1 MKRMAWVMGAMA
13 MAAAVTASESEFSRT
28 LFTRENRLPELN
40 RWELGLFSQYV
51 QYDES
56 LGVSG
61 LDWKRKDFTVGPYA
75 RYGLY
80 ENLTA
85 YAAVPFGHV
94 DSDRTKDTHTGIR
107 DITLG
112 MELLAYEYTFGY
124 PYIIPYVEVILP
136 TGDEDDKLGNGK
148 TDAVFGAS
156 AGTTVYDVYNYIL
169 DARYNVNHKNSG
181 DEDEDGMFTLAAAF
195 IWDLNERFAL
205 MAEAKGTSEDIAGES
220 GIPLYFRGGMNY
232 KVSDQLS
239 LSWFGGG
246 AVNSDEDGMGAIKV
260 GYLF

>member
-1 MKRMAWVMGAMA
+1 MKRMGLVMGAVSL
-13 MAAAVTASESEFSRT
+13 MAAAAMAESEFSRT
-28 LFTRENRLPELN
+28 LFCRENRLPDLG
-40 RWELGLFSQYV
+40 RWELGVFSQYQ

-56 LGVSG
+56 AGVSG
-61 LDWKRKDFTVGPYA
+61 LDWKRKDFTVSPYA

-85 YAAVPFGHV
+85 FANLPFGTV
-94 DSDRTKDTHTGIR
+94 DSDRVGDHTGIR
-107 DITLG
+107 DISLG
-112 MELLAYEYTFGY
+112 LELLAYEYTFGY
-124 PYIIPYVEVILP
+124 PYVLPYVEVILA

-148 TDAVFGAS
+148 TDAAFGA
-156 AGTTVYDVYNYIL
+156 ATGTTVYDIYHYVL

-195 IWDLNERFAL
+195 IWDLSERFSL

-220 GIPLYFRGGMNY
+220 GLPLYFRGGMFY
-232 KVSDQLS
+232 KVSDQLN
-239 LSWFGGG
+239 LSWYGGG
-246 AVNSDEDGMGAIKV
+246 AVNAEEEGMGAIKI